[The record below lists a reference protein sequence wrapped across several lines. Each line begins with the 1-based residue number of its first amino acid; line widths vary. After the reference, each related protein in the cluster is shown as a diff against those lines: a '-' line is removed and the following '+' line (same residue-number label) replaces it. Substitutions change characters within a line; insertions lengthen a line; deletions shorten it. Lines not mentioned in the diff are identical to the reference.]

1 MSTTTLQIPFVDFRR
16 QDPALRA
23 EIEAAMARVVASGW
37 YILGPEVEAFERE
50 WAAAC
55 GAKGAV
61 GVANGTEAI
70 TIALL
75 ASGAVEPGRGDEVVT
90 SALSAGYTAL
100 AILRAGAV
108 PVFADVDPETA
119 LVSRES
125 LERAL
130 TPRTRALLPVHLY
143 GQMVDLAAIGELAAA
158 RGLVVIEDAC
168 QAHGASLDQSR
179 LGDAGGKR
187 AGAYARAGAHSFY
200 PTKNLGGIGDGGAL
214 VSDDEGLIARA
225 RVLRYGGQAKTY
237 VHSDPLGINSRL
249 DELQAAILRTKLP
262 RLRGWTAER
271 QTLARR
277 YLGGLLTSKAGLG
290 LPAPLAATR
299 HAYHLFVVRT
309 AHRDALRAHLA
320 EQGVQAL
327 IHYPHALHRQPAF
340 APFARGPLPRAES
353 LADSVLSLPLYP
365 GMREAE
371 VDQVIAAIDSFR
383 G

>member
-1 MSTTTLQIPFVDFRR
+1 MSTATQQIPFVDFRR

-23 EIEAAMARVVASGW
+23 EIEAAVARVVASGW

-55 GAKGAV
+55 GAAGAV

-75 ASGAVEPGRGDEVVT
+75 ASGAVKPGRGDEVVT
-90 SALSAGYTAL
+90 SAISAGYTAL

-119 LVSRES
+119 LVSEES
-125 LERAL
+125 LEREI
-130 TPRTRALLPVHLY
+130 TPKTRALLPVHLY
-143 GQMVDLAAIGELAAA
+143 GQMADLTAIGELATA
-158 RGLVVIEDAC
+158 RGLIVFEDAC

-187 AGAYARAGAHSFY
+187 AGAYTRAGAHSFY
-200 PTKNLGGIGDGGAL
+200 PTKNLGAIGDGGAL
-214 VSDDEGLIARA
+214 VSDDEELIAEA
-225 RVLRYGGQAKTY
+225 RILRYGGQAKSY
-237 VHSDPLGINSRL
+237 VHSNPLGINSRL

-262 RLRGWTAER
+262 RLRGWTQER
-271 QTLARR
+271 QALARR
-277 YLGGLLTSKAGLG
+277 YLGGLVSAKSSLG
-290 LPAPLAATR
+290 LPAPLGVTR
-299 HAYHLFVVRT
+299 HAYHLFVVRS
-309 AHRDALRAHLA
+309 AHREALRAHLA

-327 IHYPHALHRQPAF
+327 IHYPHALHQQPAF
-340 APFARGPLPRAES
+340 AAYARRPLPHAES

-365 GMREAE
+365 GMRESE
-371 VDQVIAAIDSFR
+371 VDQVIAAVTSFR